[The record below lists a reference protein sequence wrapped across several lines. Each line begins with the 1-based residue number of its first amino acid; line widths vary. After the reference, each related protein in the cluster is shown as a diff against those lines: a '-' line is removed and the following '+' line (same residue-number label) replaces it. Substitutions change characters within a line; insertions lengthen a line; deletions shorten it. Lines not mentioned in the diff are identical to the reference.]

1 MQLGLDNFQPNNK
14 LEESKMSFVVE
25 ILRWEVEG
33 RASPRGTC
41 DRGGGGVAHFFPE
54 GNTNVQKGKKAGA
67 LVVCH
72 CVEYSSIS
80 LCSVFW

>member
-41 DRGGGGVAHFFPE
+41 DRGGGRGGCTFFP
-54 GNTNVQKGKKAGA
+54 
-67 LVVCH
+67 
-72 CVEYSSIS
+72 
-80 LCSVFW
+80 

>member
-14 LEESKMSFVVE
+14 LEESNMSFVVE

-41 DRGGGGVAHFFPE
+41 DRVGGGGLHIFSLREIPMYK
-54 GNTNVQKGKKAGA
+54 KGKKRV
-67 LVVCH
+67 L
-72 CVEYSSIS
+72 
-80 LCSVFW
+80 